1 MDHQSSQVCTFPKP
15 CCSDRK
21 TTTYFA
27 CIFFRATRL
36 VTLYFAPKHSMLV
49 KSTITYETEWFS
61 LPCFASG
68 WMIFTKKIMFGR
80 KGRKWNRPSDLMFF
94 FRCSLYRR
102 DGWFIFGYHTFVS
115 GRTVRNGKSQLL
127 EWWHLL
133 KFTAFG
139 VVKTG
144 WNEFS
149 FIAIGRI

>member
-49 KSTITYETEWFS
+49 KSTITYETECFS

-94 FRCSLYRR
+94 FDVRYIGAMVGLFLVTTRLSAAGPWEMVRVNCWNGDIYWNLQRLVLWKR
-102 DGWFIFGYHTFVS
+102 DEMSF
-115 GRTVRNGKSQLL
+115 RLL
-127 EWWHLL
+127 Q
-133 KFTAFG
+133 
-139 VVKTG
+139 
-144 WNEFS
+144 
-149 FIAIGRI
+149 